1 MPFQVCY
8 SFSCFN
14 VACKKKKLTKFVKK
28 LRIDKIMKG
37 VAGYLQMP
45 IQWFDNEELTN
56 EVRTFTVYHN
66 DGKVAPHPDLR
77 DFWLSRIVPVY
88 ATNRDHLVHYHD
100 TKSNPRRVHPFAVVY
115 HEWCELVY
123 EHALNPLTTSVP
135 VCVMKRCVLPASL
148 SLNFRKGLPVDME
161 PFLDYSRHDGL
172 PALVSIQCWWRGRKA
187 VRITTQRRMDPD
199 VLFALPKKSQEFYIR
214 LAKAGVDRSTYDTM
228 S

>member
-1 MPFQVCY
+1 
-8 SFSCFN
+8 
-14 VACKKKKLTKFVKK
+14 
-28 LRIDKIMKG
+28 MKG

-214 LAKAGVDRSTYDTM
+214 LAKTGVDRSTYDTM